1 MENNTNINDLGKII
15 RDISKNQDILK
26 DISNLCVIIKS
37 LTIPEFDNTAKQN
50 IKSINEFCN
59 KGLQPILTTFSNLTT
74 NNIDIAKM
82 RAFSENFSEFS
93 TIISS
98 MFKSLDV
105 INDDNTLYLM
115 YGKDWLEQIE
125 NVNKNLGNVLSGI
138 TSIIDEKKNP
148 LLGNPVKLFIIKN
161 KIKHSFN
168 ALIDIIC
175 DIKESLVQLNIKL
188 KEIDLKELNESS
200 EHAGKLFKSISETIN
215 YLIALPLMILKVIS
229 LMPIIKTGL
238 KIFLSIIK
246 SIINSLNKLNDLDTS
261 KISKTIKNINE
272 AIESVISLIKNIAL
286 MALYLILITPL
297 LILSIISS
305 PIVLLGLQ
313 ILQLVIKKMVAILS
327 SLEEINVDNIS
338 KVIIDIKNLL
348 VQISILSLL
357 MILITPIILL
367 GISASIIVL
376 GCLFAFK
383 IILNS
388 IINTLEE
395 IGGDDKK
402 LKQTQMSIRNVA
414 VILFDLAKLSL
425 LMILIAPIIL
435 LGISTGIIVLGCL
448 FAFKIILNSIINTLE
463 EIGGDVK
470 KLKQTQMS
478 IRNITIILFDL
489 AKLSLLMILIAP
501 IILPGII
508 AGTII
513 LAALFILKF
522 IVSSIIQIITSISS
536 NKLSKSTIVL
546 LKLNKILWLIT
557 LVFATMI
564 LITPIIALGALAA
577 IIVLIGLTV
586 FALAVF
592 GVMIVINVLGAIVK
606 RIKSKDLLAIAWTFL
621 LIALVVT
628 VFLSIAIL
636 FILLQETAK
645 QIDILT
651 IICFITG
658 MIILTVVFALLGAL
672 CVSLATVLVPAAIA
686 ILLVVTSLV
695 IIVTSLLLIACMLN
709 MLGEIKLDTERIREN
724 VSCIMETAAAV
735 ISAIFDSID
744 DKNPTG
750 TSKGFIKVILEKL
763 MTGSAK
769 LIGAILA
776 IAYLALIMV
785 SVLLIIFIAVQLRLL
800 QVLDLDPK
808 KIKQNVS
815 IVLDTAKYIVDSIFD
830 ATDDKKDK
838 PSSKGF
844 FSSLLNFCCPQLST
858 IFKAIMSIGYLALI
872 MVSVLLISFIAV
884 QLRLLQV
891 LDLDPEKIKQNVS
904 IVLDTAKYVVNSI
917 FDATDDKK
925 DKPSSKGFFSSLL
938 NFCCPQLS
946 AIFNAIMSIG
956 YLALTIVAI
965 NLISTLANQLNQ
977 LSKIDLDSEAI
988 KRNVTTVLSAANT
1001 CVNAIFQ
1008 PDNTQKQPADGA
1020 IKSILKWVLG
1030 DKSVALID
1038 ALMSIGYLAIVQTA
1052 VGMLGKMARDL
1063 TAIAKLPSMV
1073 GIDKKVSEIVNAS
1086 KMVIT
1091 SVFNGNV
1098 DISEIKKI
1106 TKQVE
1111 EAEKYLKK
1119 IVRIPNQLSRI
1130 TKQLQE
1136 IGSIDPAIAQKSSQT
1151 VKSILKSILDPF
1163 EDNKKQPNL
1172 TKVNVVLKI
1181 IQHMNKMLMMSQQGF
1196 DNSNQLLKNYSDF
1209 ITKIDNTDLAK
1220 LQTTVK
1226 MFEEMARFSESIN
1239 GNFDQL
1245 AQTINEKIAPLL
1257 EELKESV
1264 GKVAE
1269 NSNKPTDM
1277 QVEKEDIK
1285 NQMQASGQ
1293 IRNMTDKEINNKVN
1307 NKYNERQQQKLGI
1320 DEITEKLTA
1329 LINLFQSGEAIVRTS

>member
-215 YLIALPLMILKVIS
+215 YLIALPLIILKVIS

-297 LILSIISS
+297 LILSIITS

-313 ILQLVIKKMVAILS
+313 ILQLVIKKMAAILS

-338 KVIIDIKNLL
+338 KVIINIKNLL

-367 GISASIIVL
+367 GISAGIIVL

-435 LGISTGIIVLGCL
+435 LGISAGIIVLGCL
-448 FAFKIILNSIINTLE
+448 FVFKIILNSIINTLE

-508 AGTII
+508 AGAII

-621 LIALVVT
+621 LVALVVT

-785 SVLLIIFIAVQLRLL
+785 SVLLISFIAVQLRLL

-808 KIKQNVS
+808 
-815 IVLDTAKYIVDSIFD
+815 
-830 ATDDKKDK
+830 
-838 PSSKGF
+838 
-844 FSSLLNFCCPQLST
+844 
-858 IFKAIMSIGYLALI
+858 
-872 MVSVLLISFIAV
+872 
-884 QLRLLQV
+884 
-891 LDLDPEKIKQNVS
+891 KIKQNVS

-1008 PDNTQKQPADGA
+1008 PDNTQKQPADRA

-1119 IVRIPNQLSRI
+1119 IVLIPNQLSRI

>member
-200 EHAGKLFKSISETIN
+200 ERAGKLFKSISETIN

-297 LILSIISS
+297 LILSIITS

-338 KVIIDIKNLL
+338 KVIINIKNLL

-367 GISASIIVL
+367 GISAGIIVL

-435 LGISTGIIVLGCL
+435 LGISAGIIVLGCL

-508 AGTII
+508 AGAII

-536 NKLSKSTIVL
+536 NKLSKSAIVL

-586 FALAVF
+586 FTLAVF

-695 IIVTSLLLIACMLN
+695 IIVTSLLLIACTLN

-785 SVLLIIFIAVQLRLL
+785 SVLLISFIAVQLRLL

-808 KIKQNVS
+808 
-815 IVLDTAKYIVDSIFD
+815 
-830 ATDDKKDK
+830 
-838 PSSKGF
+838 
-844 FSSLLNFCCPQLST
+844 
-858 IFKAIMSIGYLALI
+858 
-872 MVSVLLISFIAV
+872 
-884 QLRLLQV
+884 
-891 LDLDPEKIKQNVS
+891 KIKQNVS

-1119 IVRIPNQLSRI
+1119 IVLIPNQLSRI

>member
-188 KEIDLKELNESS
+188 KEIDLKELDESS

-215 YLIALPLMILKVIS
+215 YLIALPLIILKVIS

-297 LILSIISS
+297 LILSIITS

-313 ILQLVIKKMVAILS
+313 ILQLVIKKMAAILS

-338 KVIIDIKNLL
+338 KVIINIKNLL

-367 GISASIIVL
+367 GISA
-376 GCLFAFK
+376 
-383 IILNS
+383 
-388 IINTLEE
+388 
-395 IGGDDKK
+395 
-402 LKQTQMSIRNVA
+402 
-414 VILFDLAKLSL
+414 
-425 LMILIAPIIL
+425 
-435 LGISTGIIVLGCL
+435 GIIVLGCL

-508 AGTII
+508 AGAII

-536 NKLSKSTIVL
+536 NKLSKSAIVL

-557 LVFATMI
+557 LVFTTMI

-586 FALAVF
+586 FTLAVF

-628 VFLSIAIL
+628 VYLSIAIL

-815 IVLDTAKYIVDSIFD
+815 IVLDTAKHVVDSIFD

-872 MVSVLLISFIAV
+872 IVSVLLISFIAV

-1106 TKQVE
+1106 TKQVK

-1119 IVRIPNQLSRI
+1119 IVLIPNQLSRI